1 MATYRFKAQL
11 QKGFDTLAT
20 SNDEFSSP
28 PTHNQGVAIV
38 EGLRAKGKDA
48 LPKKAHDEFEAALD
62 VLKEKVPTNRGFSG
76 NGDFD
81 KVEFKYDNEKYRV
94 EMGIHG
100 ETKDTIWFT

>member
-11 QKGFDTLAT
+11 QKGFNTLAV
-20 SNDEFSSP
+20 SKYEFSSP

-38 EGLRAKGKDA
+38 EGLRSEGKAA
-48 LPKKAHDEFEAALD
+48 LPKKAHDNFETALNA
-62 VLKEKVPTNRGFSG
+62 LKGKVPTNRGFSG

-81 KVEFKYDNEKYRV
+81 KVEFTYDGEKYRV

-100 ETKDTIWFT
+100 ETKDTIWFA